1 VAGGAGWLE
10 ELLAYA
16 GSRHPPK
23 VHIHVQIRTPRAP
36 ASRYSGDVALV
47 VAASIAAATSYSTI
61 RTDLNISVI
70 VVGCLLLG
78 TLAALRLVPRAPS
91 PAAIVLA
98 VLIGLVPQLFW
109 PPSGNVEQGPLFH
122 VATGLGMLAGVLL
135 IAAMPLHRR
144 RAGLSW
150 LSLGAMAAA
159 TVLVVQSSGHPAI
172 DVWLILQQSTR
183 ALLHGANPY
192 TLSFTG
198 IPAGQTSDCFN
209 YLPFTFLGAVPGRVL
224 FGDVRYA
231 ELAFLLGG
239 IGMLAWAVRR
249 APEPA
254 GPAAP
259 APGGPAQ
266 MARAPAGRA
275 TLALPL
281 VALALGLPGMLR
293 VAQQSWNESVI
304 LGCLAAAVA
313 LVLLGRAWWAV
324 VPLALALATKQHVV
338 LVLPLWALWRG
349 FGWRRSLAAAG
360 LAGAI
365 CLPWLLAAPGR
376 FYGCTVRFFIDL
388 PARGDSLSVW
398 TLIPG
403 GLQMVAVLALIAA
416 GYLLAVRLLDGRLSG
431 LVFGCGLV
439 FAAFDL
445 ANKQSFENQWVLAC
459 QLLVLGLACRAAER
473 ATAVPEHRPAMRPE
487 GADVP

>member
-1 VAGGAGWLE
+1 M
-10 ELLAYA
+10 
-16 GSRHPPK
+16 
-23 VHIHVQIRTPRAP
+23 
-36 ASRYSGDVALV
+36 
-47 VAASIAAATSYSTI
+47 AASIAAATSYSTI

-78 TLAALRLVPRAPS
+78 TVAALRLVPRVPS
-91 PAAIVLA
+91 PGAIALA

-109 PPSGNVEQGPLFH
+109 PPSGNVELGPLFH
-122 VATGLGMLAGVLL
+122 LATGLGMLAGGLL
-135 IAAMPLHRR
+135 IVAMPLAGR

-150 LSLGAMAAA
+150 LSLAAMAAG
-159 TVLVVQSSGHPAI
+159 TVLVIQSSGHPAI
-172 DVWLILQQSTR
+172 DVWLILQQSTH

-231 ELAFLLGG
+231 ELAFLLAGV
-239 IGMLAWAVRR
+239 GMLAWAVRR
-249 APEPA
+249 A
-254 GPAAP
+254 
-259 APGGPAQ
+259 APGA
-266 MARAPAGRA
+266 A
-275 TLALPL
+275 LALPL

-313 LVLLGRAWWAV
+313 LVLLRRAWWAV
-324 VPLALALATKQHVV
+324 VPLGLALATKQHVV

-349 FGWRRSLAAAG
+349 FGWRRALAAAG

-403 GLQMVAVLALIAA
+403 GLQTVAVLALIAA
-416 GYLLAVRLLDGRLSG
+416 GYLLAVRLLGQPVSG

-445 ANKQSFENQWVLAC
+445 ANKQSFENQWLLAC

-473 ATAVPEHRPAMRPE
+473 AAAPDPRPATEHE

>member
-1 VAGGAGWLE
+1 
-10 ELLAYA
+10 
-16 GSRHPPK
+16 
-23 VHIHVQIRTPRAP
+23 
-36 ASRYSGDVALV
+36 VALV

-61 RTDLNISVI
+61 FTDLNISVI

-78 TLAALRLVPRAPS
+78 TLAALRLVPRPPS
-91 PAAIVLA
+91 RASIVLSL
-98 VLIGLVPQLFW
+98 LIGLVPQLFW
-109 PPSGNVEQGPLFH
+109 PPSGNVELGRLFH

-135 IAAMPLHRR
+135 IAAMPLARR
-144 RAGLSW
+144 RARLALLAFGT
-150 LSLGAMAAA
+150 MAAA

-192 TLSFTG
+192 KLAFSG
-198 IPAGQTSDCFN
+198 IPAGQTDDCFN

-224 FGDVRYA
+224 FGDVRDA

-239 IGMLAWAVRR
+239 MGMLAWAVRR
-249 APEPA
+249 APSPE
-254 GPAAP
+254 
-259 APGGPAQ
+259 GGPA
-266 MARAPAGRA
+266 PAGA
-275 TLALPL
+275 PETLALPL
-281 VALALGLPGMLR
+281 VVVALCLPGVLR

-313 LVLLGRAWWAV
+313 LVLGGRAWWAT

-349 FGWRRSLAAAG
+349 FGPRRALATAG
-360 LAGAI
+360 LAAAI

-388 PARGDSLSVW
+388 PARQDSLSVW
-398 TLIPG
+398 KLIPG
-403 GLQMVAVLALIAA
+403 GLQTAAVLVLIVA
-416 GYLLAVRLLDGRLSG
+416 GYLLAVRLLDRPVSG
-431 LVFGCGLV
+431 LVFGCGLL

-459 QLLVLGLACRAAER
+459 QLLVLGLACRAAEGVDEAPPPTDSR
-473 ATAVPEHRPAMRPE
+473 HRRVVRHE
-487 GADVP
+487 GADLP